1 MPLING
7 ERFIKTRPP
16 STLKPDDE
24 VFFCPVTLE
33 IFTDYNEYIERTI
46 LVNSTTWHCAIC
58 GRGPITYTGAVQCEN
73 TDTRQLN
80 AFDSSLAAGLL
91 HIIESA
97 KCKRLPDLVELLCNF
112 ATNRFFIG
120 ELVEFP
126 MNKARHLGTVRQVLL
141 SAGRPIQPIVPRS
154 QPIDLENFVNTYS
167 GPSEKD
173 VNTGWNDP
181 GGLAAANHVIYCI
194 TDNRRTE
201 AIPPPQRSN
210 THSTGPFFFP
220 AAALQR
226 RGGACLTRDRIKHF
240 VRHTCELSDGFFA
253 PKLSILQ
260 RYGLF
265 PHGPLTWRD
274 LYLSPE
280 PSWVELMKYYNS
292 LTASITRPI
301 IQSFVRSGAIV
312 ASSHGSLEALV
323 SSQLSHGT
331 AGRKQ
336 LFPRSCNSGDSAESD
351 SCSTNNVVSDSLPS
365 SGSCSKSVLTPAMQE
380 QLERGQRS
388 VMERDWLQIRR
399 REDLELT
406 DLVPLPD
413 LPEADFSS
421 KRAVMSIPP
430 IMYSA
435 ASVVA
440 AAEVG
445 APFSLSVMSSG
456 CSADW
461 SALFDDLLLAPGGVS
476 VNTLKLLRDTGS
488 AARLNELVAIP
499 YLYLW
504 NGACRSSRTLQQ
516 QLNEAVA
523 TTRKEEPG
531 SGPAGPSK
539 TTYSRAVT
547 LAALNGATALCTLDR
562 LGLTSVIRLYITTAA
577 ARGGCW
583 RAPPRS
589 CIRPLDDPAFMLCR
603 EHGDLL
609 RKLDTV
615 SIYDLT
621 AEEKLIL
628 LNCLVDQLLL
638 HPTVRDHV
646 DLNIERHRIARFR
659 LRSFRPVSKV
669 ASITT
674 QPEESTVAATTAQL
688 NRSTNAKPSTE
699 LSSPIAQYPAHD
711 HSSMSGRVSTTVSID
726 DRPPG
731 SKDGTKPAFKIE
743 DATHAER
750 AASATLSFRKNPL
763 TALSSD
769 ADGSPEH
776 KLQILD
782 ELFEASRGSTMLP
795 LGQDRFCRRY
805 WLLLSVPCVLVEDNP
820 STAEHPLALSPI
832 LLSRQVAAFHP
843 DVSESLGLTSAQLA
857 TLRLREFITQ
867 HPNIPREAVT
877 QHICIQLPA
886 PPMHHPLT
894 MEQLKMLVYPE
905 RATEKDLPI
914 QTSSPAATQ
923 TNNIRLAHQRIPVG
937 SSIWSILAPFSGPI
951 PSYGDPFESTCE
963 AGNVKKDPN
972 GNVEHSSSMNSTECE
987 VNLEERAAWSV
998 DCLEATLNPRGVRE
1012 SRLRRVINELR
1023 PLLIRVVAQCPS
1035 TLVHTSQSQA
1045 TSPIRISRPAPT
1057 NTIAGFWS
1065 RPTFSEEHKP
1075 TEHILLN
1082 WLELSLRRMATRL
1095 GLRQLMHDCFN
1106 IASGTTAA
1114 SSTASVLNDKQL
1126 DKVDDEATEALAPVQ
1141 PEDCVSQL
1149 REKTDSVTS
1158 PPISLPRLQQ
1168 LARTLLLFG
1177 QAIGPKA
1184 LHGPLSNDSRTA
1196 RIVPASDPSVSPT
1209 SFVVPN
1215 LMTGRLTSDPGDSEG
1230 TANQT
1235 ASSYYT
1241 TTGWE
1246 RWCSH
1251 VTRAQSAS
1259 QVYLLARSLERC
1271 VRRTLLYG
1279 YALRLNTPA
1288 FEQGGYLPPKM
1299 RCTACSRA
1307 RPRHSLSTRR
1317 QGEKS
1322 HRHTLN
1328 SKAFQIR
1335 GLVEADVRN
1344 TVGYV
1349 AFQSPLA
1356 NQGAMRAESSVG
1368 SLYLCRTCL
1377 RAAGQNLP
1385 RLTIPTRSFFDS
1397 DSDDDRAFTGDE
1409 DWDKLSNESGDRN
1422 STQSS
1427 HSDSSGSE
1435 MELPTERKSKQ
1446 ASSVH
1451 SQALTEISEP
1461 SERELSENENSYVTT
1476 RFRRRRCVA
1485 RVSPVAPSPDDDVLT
1500 PHLGKR
1506 RSNSCRRA
1514 KSSSDPSEV
1523 STPKSLEHPPT
1534 KRSRTQTSVQPAE
1547 SNSDS
1552 LKDIMVKFPTL
1563 KHVSIILHPL
1573 DLSTKITNLQ
1583 PASKATARR
1592 GRPLSRRCSASS
1604 TRPTIPQSDCIDDL
1618 LHSTTPSFRSRTAT
1632 KLDQQAV
1639 EMLLTELCRSHIA
1652 RPLLRCGA
1660 GRPNH
1665 SVLTEQNEYDSCD
1678 EFGADTK
1685 DNHSSTRKLLPS
1697 RLRRRPA
1704 RLNDEPIREQ
1714 LFAWDLSSL
1723 QDLVTQGQLPGGP
1736 QAALRQLRLLI
1747 KHWLLTNRP
1756 GSRIHESALSVSA
1769 ILDSKLADLNNLVT

>member
-413 LPEADFSS
+413 LPEFSTRLSSSAVGLTLQLLEFFHTFGPALNLYVPKPTHHSGSGKSLLSWDVLERALVDSDPCGPLADLFIALLLAVRQLDADFSS

-609 RKLDTV
+609 RKLDTGEFIQ
-615 SIYDLT
+615 IY
-621 AEEKLIL
+621 AGESEVVMFSA
-628 LNCLVDQLLL
+628 CL
-638 HPTVRDHV
+638 
-646 DLNIERHRIARFR
+646 
-659 LRSFRPVSKV
+659 
-669 ASITT
+669 ITT
-674 QPEESTVAATTAQL
+674 
-688 NRSTNAKPSTE
+688 
-699 LSSPIAQYPAHD
+699 
-711 HSSMSGRVSTTVSID
+711 SM
-726 DRPPG
+726 
-731 SKDGTKPAFKIE
+731 
-743 DATHAER
+743 
-750 AASATLSFRKNPL
+750 
-763 TALSSD
+763 
-769 ADGSPEH
+769 
-776 KLQILD
+776 
-782 ELFEASRGSTMLP
+782 
-795 LGQDRFCRRY
+795 
-805 WLLLSVPCVLVEDNP
+805 
-820 STAEHPLALSPI
+820 
-832 LLSRQVAAFHP
+832 
-843 DVSESLGLTSAQLA
+843 
-857 TLRLREFITQ
+857 
-867 HPNIPREAVT
+867 
-877 QHICIQLPA
+877 
-886 PPMHHPLT
+886 
-894 MEQLKMLVYPE
+894 E

-1035 TLVHTSQSQA
+1035 TLVHTSQ
-1045 TSPIRISRPAPT
+1045 
-1057 NTIAGFWS
+1057 
-1065 RPTFSEEHKP
+1065 
-1075 TEHILLN
+1075 
-1082 WLELSLRRMATRL
+1082 LR
-1095 GLRQLMHDCFN
+1095 GEQSF
-1106 IASGTTAA
+1106 
-1114 SSTASVLNDKQL
+1114 VLFLTPKHL
-1126 DKVDDEATEALAPVQ
+1126 HYRAPVQ

-1500 PHLGKR
+1500 PHL
-1506 RSNSCRRA
+1506 
-1514 KSSSDPSEV
+1514 V
-1523 STPKSLEHPPT
+1523 
-1534 KRSRTQTSVQPAE
+1534 
-1547 SNSDS
+1547 
-1552 LKDIMVKFPTL
+1552 

-1736 QAALRQLRLLI
+1736 QAALRQLRLVS
-1747 KHWLLTNRP
+1747 LTPAREVWASKSN
-1756 GSRIHESALSVSA
+1756 GLHLESFSE
-1769 ILDSKLADLNNLVT
+1769 LVGL

>member
-1 MPLING
+1 
-7 ERFIKTRPP
+7 
-16 STLKPDDE
+16 
-24 VFFCPVTLE
+24 
-33 IFTDYNEYIERTI
+33 
-46 LVNSTTWHCAIC
+46 
-58 GRGPITYTGAVQCEN
+58 
-73 TDTRQLN
+73 
-80 AFDSSLAAGLL
+80 
-91 HIIESA
+91 
-97 KCKRLPDLVELLCNF
+97 
-112 ATNRFFIG
+112 
-120 ELVEFP
+120 

-154 QPIDLENFVNTYS
+154 QPFDLENFVNTYS

-173 VNTGWNDP
+173 VSTGWNDP
-181 GGLAAANHVIYCI
+181 GGLAAASH
-194 TDNRRTE
+194 
-201 AIPPPQRSN
+201 
-210 THSTGPFFFP
+210 
-220 AAALQR
+220 
-226 RGGACLTRDRIKHF
+226 
-240 VRHTCELSDGFFA
+240 
-253 PKLSILQ
+253 LSILQ

-301 IQSFVRSGAIV
+301 IQSFVRSGNIV

-336 LFPRSCNSGDSAESD
+336 LFPKSRNSGDSAESD
-351 SCSTNNVVSDSLPS
+351 GCSTNNVVSGSLPS
-365 SGSCSKSVLTPAMQE
+365 SGSCSKSVLSPAMQE

-413 LPEADFSS
+413 LPEFSTRLSSSAVGPTLQLLEFFHTFGPALNLYVPKPTHHSGSGKSLLSWDVLERALVDSDPCGPLADLFIALLLAVRQLDADFSS

-461 SALFDDLLLAPGGVS
+461 STLFDDLLLAPGGVS

-688 NRSTNAKPSTE
+688 NRSTNVKPSTE

-711 HSSMSGRVSTTVSID
+711 HPSMSGRVSTAVSID

-731 SKDGTKPAFKIE
+731 SKDGMKPAFKIE

-769 ADGSPEH
+769 ADGSLEH

-857 TLRLREFITQ
+857 TLRLRKFISQ
-867 HPNIPREAVT
+867 HPNIPREAIT
-877 QHICIQLPA
+877 QHVCIQLPA

-905 RATEKDLPI
+905 RVTEKDLPI

-951 PSYGDPFESTCE
+951 PSHGDPFESTCE

-972 GNVEHSSSMNSTECE
+972 GNVEHSSSMNNTKCE
-987 VNLEERAAWSV
+987 ASLEERAAWSV

-1035 TLVHTSQSQA
+1035 TLVHTSLSQA
-1045 TSPIRISRPAPT
+1045 TPPIQISQPAPT
-1057 NTIAGFWS
+1057 NTITGFWS
-1065 RPTFSEEHKP
+1065 RPTFYEEHKP

-1106 IASGTTAA
+1106 IASCTPAA
-1114 SSTASVLNDKQL
+1114 SSTASVLDDKQL
-1126 DKVDDEATEALAPVQ
+1126 DKVDDEATEALTPVQ
-1141 PEDCVSQL
+1141 PEDCKSQL

-1230 TANQT
+1230 TANST
-1235 ASSYYT
+1235 TSSYYT

-1299 RCTACSRA
+1299 RCTACRSPPDSCVQTTAGTQVVRLQQTVAPNSESEHIPFCACAGCGAPFHLDCLLHSRA
-1307 RPRHSLSTRR
+1307 RPRHPLSTRR
-1317 QGEKS
+1317 ESDKS
-1322 HRHTLN
+1322 RRHTLN
-1328 SKAFQIR
+1328 SKVFQIR

-1344 TVGYV
+1344 TVGHV

-1435 MELPTERKSKQ
+1435 MEPPTERKSKR

-1461 SERELSENENSYVTT
+1461 SERELSENESLYVAT
-1476 RFRRRRCVA
+1476 RFRRRRCAA
-1485 RVSPVAPSPDDDVLT
+1485 RVSPVAPSPDDGVLT
-1500 PHLGKR
+1500 PHSGKR

-1514 KSSSDPSEV
+1514 KSSSSDPSEV

-1534 KRSRTQTSVQPAE
+1534 KRSRTQTFVPPAE

-1583 PASKATARR
+1583 PTSRATARR
-1592 GRPLSRRCSASS
+1592 GRPLSHRCSASS
-1604 TRPTIPQSDCIDDL
+1604 TRPTIPQSNCRDDL
-1618 LHSTTPSFRSRTAT
+1618 LHSTTPSFRSSTAT

-1665 SVLTEQNEYDSCD
+1665 SVPAEQNEYDSCD

-1685 DNHSSTRKLLPS
+1685 DNHSSIRKLLPS

-1714 LFAWDLSSL
+1714 LFAWDLNSL

-1769 ILDSKLADLNNLVT
+1769 ILDRKLADLNNLVT